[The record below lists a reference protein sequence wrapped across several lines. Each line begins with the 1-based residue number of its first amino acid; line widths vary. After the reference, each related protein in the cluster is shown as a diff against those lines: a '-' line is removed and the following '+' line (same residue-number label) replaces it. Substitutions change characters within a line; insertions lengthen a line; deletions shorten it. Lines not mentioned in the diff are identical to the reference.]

1 MQQIVHERTMY
12 APIWQFAFING
23 HGPRVGESGFGLIPR
38 FAYTGPYE
46 DITIK
51 SYTASSLKSVVPFP
65 WPAVPFE
72 GAFPTGKP
80 QDYGSQ
86 TGRGLDAA
94 ADTRRTA
101 AQPPLQQIE
110 RASAGLCAFG
120 GESSLT
126 VASGRRRNRDLKWRE
141 RPVLP

>member
-12 APIWQFAFING
+12 APIWQLAFING

-46 DITIK
+46 DIAIK
-51 SYTASSLKSVVPFP
+51 I
-65 WPAVPFE
+65 
-72 GAFPTGKP
+72 
-80 QDYGSQ
+80 
-86 TGRGLDAA
+86 DAA

-120 GESSLT
+120 GGSSPT